1 MSRGGHDLGKKG
13 RVHINKGTV
22 KQHIAYNSYFKVE
35 IWRRKIKKL
44 RNTERG
50 GGVDAEIEDALGFSY
65 RVRRQIVWVV
75 LHF

>member
-1 MSRGGHDLGKKG
+1 MEKK
-13 RVHINKGTV
+13 N
-22 KQHIAYNSYFKVE
+22 
-35 IWRRKIKKL
+35 KKL

-75 LHF
+75 FAFLNQAEVRCAKKNIDGYDTYRSI